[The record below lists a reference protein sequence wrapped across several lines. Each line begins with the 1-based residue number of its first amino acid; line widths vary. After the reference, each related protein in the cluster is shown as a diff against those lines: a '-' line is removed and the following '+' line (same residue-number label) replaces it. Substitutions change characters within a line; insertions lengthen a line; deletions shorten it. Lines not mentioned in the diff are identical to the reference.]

1 MWRRSCDRDRHR
13 TQAPGRPALLAA
25 TPSGKRVEQWLRTL
39 ALLAGVLGLLIGL
52 FTLELVG
59 RL

>member
-1 MWRRSCDRDRHR
+1 VTVTDTEPKR
-13 TQAPGRPALLAA
+13 PGRPALLAA

>member
-1 MWRRSCDRDRHR
+1 VNVTDTEPKRPR
-13 TQAPGRPALLAA
+13 RPALLAA

-52 FTLELVG
+52 FTLELFG